1 MRLVKLAALGAAL
14 ALSGG
19 LLVPSTTAAATQ
31 VVAIP
36 APTLLAELKLD
47 MNGKAGKDTARLYDN
62 HDGSYD
68 VTVTL
73 SGGASD
79 TVTVASTI
87 ASDWGIDPWLT
98 AARLD
103 GRKGWELM
111 LPTGGND
118 GYTFVV
124 LTWRSGNLVR
134 EKAPQPRFG
143 TAYVWYTVNVE
154 AARYGYRFTT
164 TDGKRYVR
172 QARLYPVG
180 ARWEGTVTRSVWKSG
195 AWHELRTKNVSLTK
209 KQAKPYRGIS
219 GVTIIDNA

>member
-1 MRLVKLAALGAAL
+1 VA
-14 ALSGG
+14 
-19 LLVPSTTAAATQ
+19 VP
-31 VVAIP
+31 V
-36 APTLLAELKLD
+36 PTLLAELKLNVD
-47 MNGKAGKDTARLYDN
+47 GKAGKETARLWDN

-68 VTVTL
+68 VAVTL
-73 SGGASD
+73 KSGASD
-79 TVTVASTI
+79 TFTVSSTI

-124 LTWRSGNLVR
+124 LTWRGGELVR

-143 TAYVWYTVNVE
+143 TAYVWYIVNVD
-154 AARYGYRFTT
+154 AARYGYKFTT
-164 TDGKRYVR
+164 SGGKHYVR
-172 QARLYPVG
+172 QARLYPDG
-180 ARWEGTVTRSVWKSG
+180 DRWEGTITRSVWKSG
-195 AWHELRTKNVSLTK
+195 AWHELDTRDVSLSK

-219 GVTIIDNA
+219 GVTIIG